1 VRKKILHII
10 TRLDMGGSAQNTLQT
25 CKKLSGKY
33 ETILVHGLSYESRM
47 TDLERRIIEAGV
59 EEVKAQGV
67 KVIPLPSMV
76 RSIRPVKDFRALF
89 FLAWLIFKEKPDIVH
104 THSSK
109 AGILGRLAAKI
120 AGVPYIVH
128 TPHGHVFYGH
138 FGILASKIF
147 LWVERI
153 FSKFT
158 DRMVALTDGERNDY
172 IKLSVCPPQRVFKIH
187 SGVDLEQF
195 MQPNGNRVEKKRS
208 LGLDQNGTV
217 IGFVGWLLPI
227 KGPAYLLKAMAHIW
241 PEHPAASLVMVGKGE
256 LDVDLRTQALKMNA
270 NGKVKFL
277 GWREDVHEIIPIFDL
292 LVLPSLNEGMG
303 RVLVEAMA
311 AGKPVV
317 ASEVGGIPDLVK
329 HGETGY
335 LVRPADERA
344 LANGIKKLLNDP
356 ERAQQ
361 MGQRGKEY
369 CRQFSL
375 EAMIAKLDDLYS
387 DLIRN

>member
-1 VRKKILHII
+1 VNKKILHII
-10 TRLDMGGSAQNTLQT
+10 TRLDMGGSAQNTLHS
-25 CKKLSGKY
+25 CKKLSDKY
-33 ETILVHGLSYESRM
+33 ETVLVHGLSYESRM
-47 TDLERRIIEAGV
+47 TDLEKQIIEDGV
-59 EEVKAQGV
+59 EEAKAQGV
-67 KVIPLPSMV
+67 KVVLLPSMV
-76 RSIRPVKDFRALF
+76 RSIRPFKDFKAL
-89 FLAWLIFKEKPDIVH
+89 LSLVWLIFKEKPDIVH

-120 AGVPYIVH
+120 AGVPYIIH

-138 FGILASKIF
+138 FGIIASKIF
-147 LWVERI
+147 LWIERI

-158 DRMVALTDGERNDY
+158 DRMVALTNGEKRDY
-172 IKLSVCPPQRVFKIH
+172 IKLSVCPPEKLFRIH
-187 SGVDLEQF
+187 SGIDLKQF
-195 MQPNGNRVEKKRS
+195 MQPNGNSLEKKRS
-208 LGLDQNGTV
+208 LGLDHNGIV

-227 KGPAYLLKAMAHIW
+227 KGPMYLLKAMQHIW
-241 PEHPAASLVMVGKGE
+241 PDHPTASLVMIGKGE
-256 LDVDLRTQALKMNA
+256 LDVELRAQALRMNA

-277 GWREDVHEIIPIFDL
+277 GWREDIHEIMPVFDL

-335 LVRPADERA
+335 LVRPADEKA
-344 LANGIKKLLNDP
+344 LAKGIKKILNDP
-356 ERAQQ
+356 EQAKL

-375 EAMIAKLDDLYS
+375 EAMIQKLDDLYS
-387 DLIRN
+387 DLIQN

>member
-1 VRKKILHII
+1 
-10 TRLDMGGSAQNTLQT
+10 
-25 CKKLSGKY
+25 
-33 ETILVHGLSYESRM
+33 M
-47 TDLERRIIEAGV
+47 TDLEKRIIEDD
-59 EEVKAQGV
+59 VKAVRAQGV
-67 KVIPLPSMV
+67 KVIALPTMV
-76 RSIRPVKDFRALF
+76 RSIRPLKDLRAL
-89 FLAWLIFKEKPDIVH
+89 LSLVWLIFKEKPDIVH

-109 AGILGRLAAKI
+109 AGILGRLAAKL
-120 AGVPYIVH
+120 AGVPHIIH

-138 FGILASKIF
+138 FGIIASKIF
-147 LWVERI
+147 LWVETI

-158 DRMVALTDGERNDY
+158 DRMVALTDGEKNDY
-172 IKLSVCPPQRVFKIH
+172 IKLSVCPPQKLFKIH
-187 SGVDLEQF
+187 SGVDLKQY
-195 MQPNGNRVEKKRS
+195 MHSNGNRVEKKRS
-208 LGLDQNGTV
+208 LGLDQNSTV

-241 PEHPAASLVMVGKGE
+241 PEHPTASLVMVGKGE
-256 LDVDLRTQALKMNA
+256 LDVDLRAQALKINA
-270 NGKVKFL
+270 NGRIKFL
-277 GWREDVHEIIPIFDL
+277 GWREDIHEILPVFDL

-356 ERAQQ
+356 ESARQ

-375 EAMIAKLDDLYS
+375 EAMIQKLDDLYS
-387 DLIRN
+387 ELI

>member
-1 VRKKILHII
+1 MTKIIHII

-47 TDLERRIIEAGV
+47 TDLEKRIIEDDV
-59 EEVKAQGV
+59 EAAKAQGV
-67 KVIPLPSMV
+67 KVIALPAMV
-76 RSIRPVKDFRALF
+76 RSIRPLKDFRALIS
-89 FLAWLIFKEKPDIVH
+89 LVWLISKEKPDIVH

-158 DRMVALTDGERNDY
+158 DRMVALSNGEKNDY
-172 IKLSVCPPQRVFKIH
+172 VKLTVCPPEKLFKIH
-187 SGVDLEQF
+187 SGVDLKQF
-195 MQPNGNRVEKKRS
+195 MQPNGNRVEKRRS
-208 LGLDQNGTV
+208 LGLDQNGAV

-241 PEHPAASLVMVGKGE
+241 PDHPTASLVMVGKGE
-256 LDVDLRTQALKMNA
+256 LDVDLRAQALRMNA

-277 GWREDVHEIIPIFDL
+277 GWREDIDEIMPVFDL

-335 LVRPADERA
+335 LVRPADEKA

-356 ERAQQ
+356 ERAGQ

-375 EAMIAKLDDLYS
+375 EAMIEKLDDLYS
-387 DLIRN
+387 ELISH

>member
-1 VRKKILHII
+1 MIKILHII

-25 CKKLSGKY
+25 CKRLSGKN
-33 ETILVHGLSYESRM
+33 ETFLVHGPSHESRM
-47 TDLERRIIEAGV
+47 TDLEKRIIEDGV
-59 EEVKAQGV
+59 AEVRAQGV
-67 KVIPLPSMV
+67 KVIALPTMV
-76 RSIRPVKDFRALF
+76 RSIRPLKDFRAL
-89 FLAWLIFKEKPDIVH
+89 LSLVWLILKVKPDIVH

-120 AGVPYIVH
+120 AGVPYIIH

-138 FGILASKIF
+138 FGVFASKVF
-147 LWVERI
+147 LWIERI

-158 DRMVALTDGERNDY
+158 DRMVALTDGEKRDY
-172 IKLSVCPPQRVFKIH
+172 VKLSVCPPEKLFKIH
-187 SGVDLEQF
+187 SGVDLKQF
-195 MQPNGNRVEKKRS
+195 IQLNGNSVEKKRS
-208 LGLDQNGTV
+208 LGLGHNGTV

-227 KGPAYLLKAMAHIW
+227 KGPEYLLKAMAHIW
-241 PEHPAASLVMVGKGE
+241 PDHPTASLVIVGKGA
-256 LDVDLRTQALKMNA
+256 LDVDLRAQALRMNA
-270 NGKVKFL
+270 NGRVKFL
-277 GWREDVHEIIPIFDL
+277 GWREDIHEIMPVFDL

-335 LVRPADERA
+335 LVRPADEKA
-344 LANGIKKLLNDP
+344 LANGIKKILNDS
-356 ERAQQ
+356 ERAKQ

-375 EAMIAKLDDLYS
+375 EAMIEKLDDLYS
-387 DLIRN
+387 GLIGN

>member
-1 VRKKILHII
+1 MTKILHII

-25 CKKLSGKY
+25 CIKLGGKY
-33 ETILVHGLSYESRM
+33 ETVLVHGLSYESRM
-47 TDLERRIIEAGV
+47 TAREKQIIEDGIKEA
-59 EEVKAQGV
+59 KAQGV
-67 KVIPLPSMV
+67 KVAPLPAMV
-76 RSIRPVKDFRALF
+76 CSIRPLKDFRALF
-89 FLAWLIFKEKPDIVH
+89 SLVWLILREKPDIVH

-109 AGILGRLAAKI
+109 AGILGRLAARI
-120 AGVPYIVH
+120 AGVSHIVH

-138 FGILASKIF
+138 FGVCASKIF
-147 LWVERI
+147 LWVEKI
-153 FSKFT
+153 FSRFT
-158 DRMVALTDGERNDY
+158 DRMVALTDGEKKDY
-172 IKLSVCPPQRVFKIH
+172 IKLSVCTSEKLFKIH
-187 SGVDLEQF
+187 SGVDLKPF
-195 MQPNGNRVEKKRS
+195 MHSNGKRVEKRRS

-241 PEHPAASLVMVGKGE
+241 PDYPTASLVMVGKGE
-256 LDVDLRTQALKMNA
+256 LDVDLRAEALRMNA
-270 NGKVKFL
+270 NGRVKFM
-277 GWREDVHEIIPIFDL
+277 GWREDIHEIMPVFDL

-335 LVRPADERA
+335 LVRPADEKA
-344 LANGIKKLLNDP
+344 LARGIRRILDDP
-356 ERAQQ
+356 ESARQ
-361 MGQRGKEY
+361 MGQRGKEH

-375 EAMIAKLDDLYS
+375 EAMIEKLDNLYS
-387 DLIRN
+387 DLIQN

>member
-1 VRKKILHII
+1 MTKIIHII
-10 TRLDMGGSAQNTLQT
+10 TRLDMGGSAQNTLHT

-33 ETILVHGLSYESRM
+33 ETILVHGPSYESRM
-47 TDLERRIIEAGV
+47 TDLEKRIIEDGV
-59 EEVKAQGV
+59 EAANAQGV

-76 RSIRPVKDFRALF
+76 RSIRPLKDFRAL
-89 FLAWLIFKEKPDIVH
+89 LSLVWLIFKEKPDIVH

-120 AGVPYIVH
+120 AGVPYIIH

-138 FGILASKIF
+138 FGILASKLF
-147 LWVERI
+147 LWIERI

-158 DRMVALTDGERNDY
+158 DRMVALTNGEKNDY
-172 IKLSVCPPQRVFKIH
+172 LKLSVCPPDKVFKIH
-187 SGVDLEQF
+187 SGVDLKQF
-195 MQPNGNRVEKKRS
+195 MQPNGDRVEKRRS
-208 LGLDQNGTV
+208 LGLDQNSTV

-241 PEHPAASLVMVGKGE
+241 PDYPTVSLVMVGKGK
-256 LDVDLRTQALKMNA
+256 LDVDLRAQALKMNA
-270 NGKVKFL
+270 NGKIKFL
-277 GWREDVHEIIPIFDL
+277 GWREDIHEIMPVFDL

-317 ASEVGGIPDLVK
+317 ASEVGGIPDLVR

-335 LVRPADERA
+335 LVRPADEKA

-375 EAMIAKLDDLYS
+375 EAMIEKLDDLYS
-387 DLIRN
+387 DLTTN

>member
-1 VRKKILHII
+1 MAKILHII

-33 ETILVHGLSYESRM
+33 ETILVHGPSHESRM
-47 TDLERRIIEAGV
+47 TDLEKRIIEDDVAAV
-59 EEVKAQGV
+59 SARGV

-76 RSIRPVKDFRALF
+76 RSIRPFKDFKALMS
-89 FLAWLIFKEKPDIVH
+89 LVWLIFKEKPDIVH

-120 AGVPYIVH
+120 AGVPHIVH

-138 FGILASKIF
+138 FGIIASKIF
-147 LWVERI
+147 LWVETI

-158 DRMVALTDGERNDY
+158 DRMVALTDGEKNDY
-172 IKLSVCPPQRVFKIH
+172 IKLSVCPPQKLFKIH
-187 SGVDLEQF
+187 SGVDLKQY
-195 MQPNGNRVEKKRS
+195 MHSNGNRVEKKRS
-208 LGLDQNGTV
+208 LGLDQNSTV

-241 PEHPAASLVMVGKGE
+241 PEHPTASLVMVGKGE
-256 LDVDLRTQALKMNA
+256 LDVDLRAQALKMNA
-270 NGKVKFL
+270 NGRIKFL
-277 GWREDVHEIIPIFDL
+277 GWREDIHEIMPVFDL

-335 LVRPADERA
+335 LVRPADEKA
-344 LANGIKKLLNDP
+344 LANGIRKLLNDP
-356 ERAQQ
+356 ESARQ

-375 EAMIAKLDDLYS
+375 EAMIQKLDNLYS
-387 DLIRN
+387 DLVDNF

>member
-1 VRKKILHII
+1 MRNKILHII

-25 CKKLSGKY
+25 CKRLSGKY
-33 ETILVHGLSYESRM
+33 ETILVHGPSHESRM
-47 TDLERRIIEAGV
+47 TDLEKRIIEDD
-59 EEVKAQGV
+59 VKAVRAQGV
-67 KVIPLPSMV
+67 KVIALPTMV
-76 RSIRPVKDFRALF
+76 RSIRPLKDLRAL
-89 FLAWLIFKEKPDIVH
+89 LSLVWLIFKEKPDIVH

-109 AGILGRLAAKI
+109 AGILGRLAAKL
-120 AGVPYIVH
+120 AGVPHIIH

-138 FGILASKIF
+138 FGIIASKIF
-147 LWVERI
+147 LWVETI

-158 DRMVALTDGERNDY
+158 DRMVALTDGEKNDY
-172 IKLSVCPPQRVFKIH
+172 IKLSVCPPQKLFKIH
-187 SGVDLEQF
+187 SGVDLKQY
-195 MQPNGNRVEKKRS
+195 MHSNGNRVEKKRS
-208 LGLDQNGTV
+208 LGLDQNSTV

-241 PEHPAASLVMVGKGE
+241 PEHPTASLVMVGKGE
-256 LDVDLRTQALKMNA
+256 LDVDLRAQALKINA
-270 NGKVKFL
+270 NGRIKFL
-277 GWREDVHEIIPIFDL
+277 GWREDIHEILPVFDL

-356 ERAQQ
+356 ESARQ

-375 EAMIAKLDDLYS
+375 EAMIQKLDDLYS
-387 DLIRN
+387 ELI

>member
-67 KVIPLPSMV
+67 KVIPLPSML

>member
-1 VRKKILHII
+1 MSKILHII

-25 CKKLSGKY
+25 CKRLCDKY
-33 ETILVHGLSYESRM
+33 ETILIHGLSYESRM
-47 TDLERRIIEAGV
+47 TDREKQIIQEGV
-59 EEVKAQGV
+59 EEIKANGV
-67 KVIPLPSMV
+67 KVIPLPAMV
-76 RSIRPVKDFRALF
+76 RSIRPLKDFKAL
-89 FLAWLIFKEKPDIVH
+89 LSMVWLIFKENPDIVH

-138 FGILASKIF
+138 FGILASNIF

-158 DRMVALTDGERNDY
+158 DRMVALTNGEKNDY
-172 IKLSVCPPQRVFKIH
+172 VKLSVCPPEKLFKIH
-187 SGVDLEQF
+187 SGVDLKQF
-195 MQPNGNRVEKKRS
+195 MQPNGNRVEKRRA

-227 KGPAYLLKAMAHIW
+227 KGPAYLLRAMEHIW
-241 PEHPAASLVMVGKGE
+241 PDHPAASLVMVGKGE
-256 LDVDLRTQALKMNA
+256 LDVDLRAQALKMNA

-277 GWREDVHEIIPIFDL
+277 GWREDVHEIMPVFDL

-335 LVRPADERA
+335 LVRPADEKA

-356 ERAQQ
+356 ERAKQ

-375 EAMIAKLDDLYS
+375 EAMIEKLDNLYS
-387 DLIRN
+387 ELTEN

>member
-1 VRKKILHII
+1 MEKILHII

-25 CKKLSGKY
+25 CKKLCGKY

-47 TDLERRIIEAGV
+47 TDLERRIIEDGV
-59 EEVKAQGV
+59 EEARAQGV

-76 RSIRPVKDFRALF
+76 RSIRPLKDVRAL
-89 FLAWLIFKEKPDIVH
+89 LSLVWLIFKEKPDIVH

-138 FGILASKIF
+138 FGIVASKIF

-158 DRMVALTDGERNDY
+158 DRMVALTNGEKNDY
-172 IKLSVCPPQRVFKIH
+172 VKLSVCPPEKLFKIH
-187 SGVDLEQF
+187 SGVDLKQF

-241 PEHPAASLVMVGKGE
+241 PDYPTASLVMVGKGE
-256 LDVDLRTQALKMNA
+256 LDVDLRAQALRMNA

-277 GWREDVHEIIPIFDL
+277 GWREDVHEIMPVFDL

-335 LVRPADERA
+335 LVRPADEKA

-387 DLIRN
+387 DLTTN

>member
-1 VRKKILHII
+1 VRTKIIHII

-25 CKKLSGKY
+25 CLKLSDKY
-33 ETILVHGLSYESRM
+33 ETILVHGPSYESRM
-47 TDLERRIIEAGV
+47 TEREKRIIEDGIKEARG
-59 EEVKAQGV
+59 QGV
-67 KVIPLPSMV
+67 KVMALPSMV
-76 RSIRPVKDFRALF
+76 RSVRPLKDFKALVS
-89 FLAWLIFKEKPDIVH
+89 LIWLIFKEKPDIVH

-120 AGVPYIVH
+120 AGVPFIAH

-138 FGILASKIF
+138 FGIFASKIF
-147 LWVERI
+147 LWIERI

-158 DRMVALTDGERNDY
+158 DRIIALTNGERNDY
-172 IKLSVCPPQRVFKIH
+172 IRLSVCPPDKLLKIH
-187 SGVDLEQF
+187 SGVDLKPF
-195 MQPNGNRVEKKRS
+195 MQANGNRVEKKRS
-208 LGLDQNGTV
+208 LGLEQNGTV

-227 KGPAYLLKAMAHIW
+227 KGPEYLLKAMAHIW
-241 PEHPAASLVMVGKGE
+241 PDHQTVSLVMVGKGE
-256 LDVDLRTQALKMNA
+256 LDVDLRAQALKMNA
-270 NGKVKFL
+270 NGRIRFL
-277 GWREDVHEIIPIFDL
+277 GWREDIHEIMPVFDL

-317 ASEVGGIPDLVK
+317 ASEVGGIPDLVR

-335 LVRPADERA
+335 LVRPADEKA
-344 LANGIKKLLNDP
+344 LANGIKKILKDP
-356 ERAQQ
+356 ERAKQ

-375 EAMIAKLDDLYS
+375 EAMIEKLDDLYA

>member
-1 VRKKILHII
+1 MTKIIHII

-33 ETILVHGLSYESRM
+33 ETILVHGPSYESRM
-47 TDLERRIIEAGV
+47 TALEKQIIEDGV
-59 EEVKAQGV
+59 KEGRAQGV
-67 KVIPLPSMV
+67 KVIALPSLV
-76 RSIRPVKDFRALF
+76 RSIRPVKDFRALIS
-89 FLAWLIFKEKPDIVH
+89 LVWLISKEKPDIVH

-158 DRMVALTDGERNDY
+158 DRMVALSNGEKNDY
-172 IKLSVCPPQRVFKIH
+172 VKLTVCPPEKLFKIH
-187 SGVDLEQF
+187 SGVDLKQF
-195 MQPNGNRVEKKRS
+195 MQPNGNRVEKRRS
-208 LGLDQNGTV
+208 LGLDQNGAV

-241 PEHPAASLVMVGKGE
+241 PDHPTASLVMVGKGE
-256 LDVDLRTQALKMNA
+256 LDVDLRAQALRMNA

-277 GWREDVHEIIPIFDL
+277 GWREDIDEIMPVFDL

-335 LVRPADERA
+335 LVRPADEKA

-356 ERAQQ
+356 ERAGQ

-375 EAMIAKLDDLYS
+375 EAMIEKLDDLYS
-387 DLIRN
+387 ELISH